1 MHGKA
6 GERPGRSRAAVGR
19 TARWL
24 LLAALPLLAHCA
36 SAPRLDGVEATHA
49 IPPADS
55 TQLDQIILQR
65 LGDEPGLSGVQL
77 VQDNALA
84 FAYRAGTAAA
94 AERSLD
100 VQYYLWH
107 ADFTG
112 KLLAAELLRAAERG
126 VKVRVLIDDLDAR
139 AKHDLFAIADLHP
152 NVEVRIFNPFYDR
165 YGVIGQWSEFVLR
178 GSRLN
183 RRMHNKAWVADNRVA
198 IVGGRNIGDEYFGAS
213 EQSNF
218 SDTDVVLVGPVVE
231 QVSRE
236 FDAYWN
242 SPDAVPVSRFEAR
255 KPKPEQLQ
263 QLSLAAAQFSHE
275 AGETPYI
282 EALRDPAQRAELL
295 RRAPPLVRA
304 SGIRVL
310 ADDPG
315 KIGAEEAEG
324 LHPSLVLNA
333 LMQVVGQASSEV
345 LVVSPYFVPGRQG
358 AANLVES
365 AQRGIRVAVL
375 TNSLAATDIVAVHV
389 GYARYRRELLRGGV
403 ELYEM
408 KRRSGDAA
416 ADDHISLTGS
426 SRASLHTKAMIV
438 DRRWAF
444 VGSMNLDPRS
454 ANLNTELGVLV
465 ESEALAEQLR
475 EQFERNTSP
484 ELSYRVE
491 LDPKRGLVWHD
502 RVNGR
507 DRVVEDEPDASV
519 GRRVGATLLRA
530 LPMESQL

>member
-1 MHGKA
+1 MRGKA
-6 GERPGRSRAAVGR
+6 SEQPEGSRAAVGL

-36 SAPRLDGVEATHA
+36 SAPRLEGVEATHA

-77 VQDNALA
+77 VQNNALA

-107 ADFTG
+107 SDFTG

-178 GSRLN
+178 GTRLN

-236 FDAYWN
+236 FDVYWN

-263 QLSLAAAQFSHE
+263 QLSQAAAQFSHE

-282 EALRDPAQRAELL
+282 AALRDPAQRAELL
-295 RRAPPLVRA
+295 RRAPPLVRV
-304 SGIRVL
+304 SSIRVL

-324 LHPSLVLNA
+324 LHPSLVLA
-333 LMQVVGQASSEV
+333 SLMQVVGQASSEV

-358 AANLVES
+358 AANLIRS
-365 AQRGIRVAVL
+365 AQRGVRVAVL

-408 KRRSGDAA
+408 KRRAGDAA

-454 ANLNTELGVLV
+454 ANLNTEMGVLV
-465 ESEALAEQLR
+465 DSEALAEQLR
-475 EQFERNTSP
+475 EQFERNTAP

-502 RVNGR
+502 RVDGR
-507 DRVVEDEPDASV
+507 ERAVEDEPDASV

>member
-6 GERPGRSRAAVGR
+6 GERPEGCRAAVGR
-19 TARWL
+19 AARWL

-77 VQDNALA
+77 VQNNALA

-100 VQYYLWH
+100 VQYYLWQ

-236 FDAYWN
+236 FDVYWN

-263 QLSLAAAQFSHE
+263 QLSQAALAFSHE

-282 EALRDPAQRAELL
+282 AALRDPLQRAELL
-295 RRAPPLVRA
+295 KRAPPLVRA
-304 SGIRVL
+304 RDIRVL

-315 KIGAEEAEG
+315 KIGAEEAG
-324 LHPSLVLNA
+324 LHPSVVLGA

-345 LVVSPYFVPGRQG
+345 LVVSPYFVPRKQG
-358 AANLVES
+358 AANLIES

-408 KRRSGDAA
+408 KRRAGDAA

-454 ANLNTELGVLV
+454 ANLNTEMGVLV
-465 ESEALAEQLR
+465 DSEELAEQLR

-491 LDPKRGLVWHD
+491 LDPERGLVWHD

-507 DRVVEDEPDASV
+507 DRAVEDEPDASV
-519 GRRVGATLLRA
+519 GRRLGATLLRA

>member
-6 GERPGRSRAAVGR
+6 GERPERSRAAVGR

-24 LLAALPLLAHCA
+24 LLAALPLLAHCV

-77 VQDNALA
+77 VQNNALA

-100 VQYYLWH
+100 VQYYLWQ

-263 QLSLAAAQFSHE
+263 RLSQAALEFSHE

-282 EALRDPAQRAELL
+282 AALRDPAQRAELL
-295 RRAPPLVRA
+295 RQAPPLVRA
-304 SGIRVL
+304 RDIRVL

-315 KIGAEEAEG
+315 KIGAEEAG
-324 LHPSLVLNA
+324 LHPSLVLSS

-345 LVVSPYFVPGRQG
+345 LVVSPYFVPGKQG
-358 AANLVES
+358 ATNLIES
-365 AQRGIRVAVL
+365 AQRGLRVAVL

-408 KRRSGDAA
+408 KRRAGDAA

-426 SRASLHTKAMIV
+426 SRTSLHTKAMIV

-454 ANLNTELGVLV
+454 ANLNTEMGVLV
-465 ESEALAEQLR
+465 DSEALAEQLR

-491 LDPKRGLVWHD
+491 LDPERGLVWHD

-507 DRVVEDEPDASV
+507 DRAVEDEPDASV

-530 LPMESQL
+530 VPMESQL

>member
-1 MHGKA
+1 MHDKA
-6 GERPGRSRAAVGR
+6 SERPEGSRAAAGR
-19 TARWL
+19 AARWL

-77 VQDNALA
+77 VQNNALA

-100 VQYYLWH
+100 VQYYLWQ

-139 AKHDLFAIADLHP
+139 AKHDVFAIADLHP

-178 GSRLN
+178 GTRLN

-198 IVGGRNIGDEYFGAS
+198 IIGGRNIGDEYFGAS
-213 EQSNF
+213 AQSNF

-236 FDAYWN
+236 FDVYWN

-263 QLSLAAAQFSHE
+263 QLSQAALQFSHE

-282 EALRDPAQRAELL
+282 AALRDPAQRAELL
-295 RRAPPLVRA
+295 RRAPPLVRV
-304 SGIRVL
+304 SNIRVL

-315 KIGAEEAEG
+315 KIGAEEAG
-324 LHPSLVLNA
+324 LHPSLVLDA

-345 LVVSPYFVPGRQG
+345 LVVSPYFVPGKQG
-358 AANLVES
+358 AANLIEA

-408 KRRSGDAA
+408 KRRAGDAA

-426 SRASLHTKAMIV
+426 SRATLHTKAMIV

-454 ANLNTELGVLV
+454 ANLNTEMGVLV
-465 ESEALAEQLR
+465 DSEALAEQLR

-491 LDPKRGLVWHD
+491 LDPKHGLVWHD
-502 RVNGR
+502 RVAGR
-507 DRVVEDEPDASV
+507 DRAVEDEPDASV
-519 GRRVGATLLRA
+519 GRRLGATLLRA

>member
-1 MHGKA
+1 MHGKTS
-6 GERPGRSRAAVGR
+6 ERPEGSRVAAGR
-19 TARWL
+19 TTRWL
-24 LLAALPLLAHCA
+24 LLAVLPLLAHCV

-77 VQDNALA
+77 VQNNALA

-100 VQYYLWH
+100 VQYYLWQ

-139 AKHDLFAIADLHP
+139 AKHDVFAIADLHP

-178 GSRLN
+178 GTRLN

-236 FDAYWN
+236 FDVYWN

-263 QLSLAAAQFSHE
+263 QLLQAALAFSHE

-282 EALRDPAQRAELL
+282 AALRDPLQRAELL
-295 RRAPPLVRA
+295 KACAAP
-304 SGIRVL
+304 G
-310 ADDPG
+310 
-315 KIGAEEAEG
+315 
-324 LHPSLVLNA
+324 
-333 LMQVVGQASSEV
+333 
-345 LVVSPYFVPGRQG
+345 QG
-358 AANLVES
+358 A
-365 AQRGIRVAVL
+365 
-375 TNSLAATDIVAVHV
+375 
-389 GYARYRRELLRGGV
+389 
-403 ELYEM
+403 
-408 KRRSGDAA
+408 
-416 ADDHISLTGS
+416 
-426 SRASLHTKAMIV
+426 
-438 DRRWAF
+438 
-444 VGSMNLDPRS
+444 
-454 ANLNTELGVLV
+454 
-465 ESEALAEQLR
+465 
-475 EQFERNTSP
+475 
-484 ELSYRVE
+484 
-491 LDPKRGLVWHD
+491 
-502 RVNGR
+502 
-507 DRVVEDEPDASV
+507 
-519 GRRVGATLLRA
+519 
-530 LPMESQL
+530 

>member
-1 MHGKA
+1 MHDTASEGPE
-6 GERPGRSRAAVGR
+6 GSRAAAGR
-19 TARWL
+19 AARWL

-77 VQDNALA
+77 VQNNALA

-100 VQYYLWH
+100 VQYYLWQ

-139 AKHDLFAIADLHP
+139 AKHDVFAIADLHP

-178 GSRLN
+178 GTTAESPHAQQGMG
-183 RRMHNKAWVADNRVA
+183 RRQPRRHHRRAQHRRRVFRRVRA
-198 IVGGRNIGDEYFGAS
+198 VQLQRHRRRAGRARGRAGEPRIRRVL
-213 EQSNF
+213 EQS
-218 SDTDVVLVGPVVE
+218 G
-231 QVSRE
+231 RR
-236 FDAYWN
+236 ARRR
-242 SPDAVPVSRFEAR
+242 RFEAR

-263 QLSLAAAQFSHE
+263 QLSRAALQFSHE

-282 EALRDPAQRAELL
+282 AALRDPAQRAELL
-295 RRAPPLVRA
+295 RRAPPLVRVNN
-304 SGIRVL
+304 IRVL

-315 KIGAEEAEG
+315 KIGAEEAG
-324 LHPSLVLNA
+324 LHPSLVLDA

-345 LVVSPYFVPGRQG
+345 LVVSPYFVPGKQG
-358 AANLVES
+358 AANLIEA

-403 ELYEM
+403 GLYEM

-426 SRASLHTKAMIV
+426 SRATLHTKAMIV

-444 VGSMNLDPRS
+444 IGSMNLDPRS
-454 ANLNTELGVLV
+454 ANLNTEMGVLV
-465 ESEALAEQLR
+465 DSEALAEQLR

-491 LDPKRGLVWHD
+491 LDPKHGLVWHD
-502 RVNGR
+502 RVAGQ
-507 DRVVEDEPDASV
+507 DRAVEDEPDASV
-519 GRRVGATLLRA
+519 GRRLGATLLRA

>member
-1 MHGKA
+1 MAWG
-6 GERPGRSRAAVGR
+6 RPARIRAAVGR
-19 TARWL
+19 PARWL

-77 VQDNALA
+77 VQNNALA

-100 VQYYLWH
+100 VQYYAWH

-139 AKHDLFAIADLHP
+139 AKHDVFAIADLHP
-152 NVEVRIFNPFYDR
+152 NLEVRIFNPFYDR

-178 GSRLN
+178 GTRLN

-236 FDAYWN
+236 FDVYWN

-263 QLSLAAAQFSHE
+263 RLLQAALAFSHE

-282 EALRDPAQRAELL
+282 AALRDPVQRAELL
-295 RRAPPLVRA
+295 KRAPPLVRVR
-304 SGIRVL
+304 SIRVL

-315 KIGAEEAEG
+315 KIGAEEAG
-324 LHPSLVLNA
+324 LHPSLVLGS

-358 AANLVES
+358 AANLIES

-408 KRRSGDAA
+408 KRKAGDAA

-426 SRASLHTKAMIV
+426 SRATLHTKAMIV

-444 VGSMNLDPRS
+444 IGSMNLDPRS
-454 ANLNTELGVLV
+454 ANLNTEMGVLV
-465 ESEALAEQLR
+465 DSEALAEQLR
-475 EQFERNTSP
+475 GQFEHNTSP

-491 LDPKRGLVWHD
+491 LDPERGLVWHD

-507 DRVVEDEPDASV
+507 DRAVEDEPDASV
-519 GRRVGATLLRA
+519 GRRLGATLLRA

>member
-1 MHGKA
+1 MDEMAWG
-6 GERPGRSRAAVGR
+6 RPVRIRAAVGR
-19 TARWL
+19 PARWL

-77 VQDNALA
+77 VQNNALA

-139 AKHDLFAIADLHP
+139 AKHDVFAIADLHP
-152 NVEVRIFNPFYDR
+152 NLEVRIFNPFYDR

-178 GSRLN
+178 GTRLN

-198 IVGGRNIGDEYFGAS
+198 IIGGRNIGDEYFGAS

-236 FDAYWN
+236 FDVYWN

-263 QLSLAAAQFSHE
+263 QLSRAALEFSHE

-282 EALRDPAQRAELL
+282 AALRDPAQRAELL

-304 SGIRVL
+304 SNIRVL

-315 KIGAEEAEG
+315 KIGAEEAG
-324 LHPSLVLNA
+324 QHPSLVLDA
-333 LMQVVGQASSEV
+333 LMQVVGQAASEV
-345 LVVSPYFVPGRQG
+345 LVVSPYFVPGKQG
-358 AANLVES
+358 AANLIQS
-365 AQRGIRVAVL
+365 SQRGIRVAVL

-408 KRRSGDAA
+408 KRRAGDAA

-465 ESEALAEQLR
+465 DSEALAEQLR

-507 DRVVEDEPDASV
+507 DRAVEDEPDASA
-519 GRRVGATLLRA
+519 GRRLGATLLRA

>member
-1 MHGKA
+1 
-6 GERPGRSRAAVGR
+6 
-19 TARWL
+19 
-24 LLAALPLLAHCA
+24 
-36 SAPRLDGVEATHA
+36 
-49 IPPADS
+49 
-55 TQLDQIILQR
+55 
-65 LGDEPGLSGVQL
+65 
-77 VQDNALA
+77 
-84 FAYRAGTAAA
+84 
-94 AERSLD
+94 
-100 VQYYLWH
+100 
-107 ADFTG
+107 
-112 KLLAAELLRAAERG
+112 
-126 VKVRVLIDDLDAR
+126 
-139 AKHDLFAIADLHP
+139 
-152 NVEVRIFNPFYDR
+152 
-165 YGVIGQWSEFVLR
+165 VLR

-236 FDAYWN
+236 FDVYWN

-263 QLSLAAAQFSHE
+263 RLSQAALEFSHE

-282 EALRDPAQRAELL
+282 AALRDPAQRAELL
-295 RRAPPLVRA
+295 KRAPPLVRV
-304 SGIRVL
+304 SNIQVL

-315 KIGAEEAEG
+315 KIGAEEAG
-324 LHPSLVLNA
+324 LHPSLVLSS

-358 AANLVES
+358 AANLIES

-408 KRRSGDAA
+408 KRRAGDAA

-426 SRASLHTKAMIV
+426 SRATLHTKAMIV

-444 VGSMNLDPRS
+444 IGSMNLDPRS
-454 ANLNTELGVLV
+454 ANLNTEMGVLV
-465 ESEALAEQLR
+465 DSEELAAQLR

-502 RVNGR
+502 RVAGR
-507 DRVVEDEPDASV
+507 DRAVEDEPDASV

>member
-6 GERPGRSRAAVGR
+6 SGRPEGSRVAVGR

-24 LLAALPLLAHCA
+24 VLAALPLLAHCV
-36 SAPRLDGVEATHA
+36 SAP
-49 IPPADS
+49 
-55 TQLDQIILQR
+55 
-65 LGDEPGLSGVQL
+65 QL
-77 VQDNALA
+77 VQNNALA

-100 VQYYLWH
+100 VQYYLWQ

-389 GYARYRRELLRGGV
+389 GYALSPRAAAGRRRALRDEAPVRGRRG
-403 ELYEM
+403 
-408 KRRSGDAA
+408 RRSHQPDRLVTGEPAHQGD
-416 ADDHISLTGS
+416 
-426 SRASLHTKAMIV
+426 
-438 DRRWAF
+438 DRGQALGIRR
-444 VGSMNLDPRS
+444 LDEPRS
-454 ANLNTELGVLV
+454 ALGQPQHR
-465 ESEALAEQLR
+465 A
-475 EQFERNTSP
+475 
-484 ELSYRVE
+484 
-491 LDPKRGLVWHD
+491 
-502 RVNGR
+502 GR
-507 DRVVEDEPDASV
+507 A
-519 GRRVGATLLRA
+519 G
-530 LPMESQL
+530 